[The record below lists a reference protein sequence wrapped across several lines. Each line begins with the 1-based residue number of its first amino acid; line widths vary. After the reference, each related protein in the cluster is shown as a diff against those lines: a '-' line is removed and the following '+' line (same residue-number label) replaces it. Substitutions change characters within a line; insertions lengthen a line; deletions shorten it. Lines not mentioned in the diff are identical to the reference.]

1 MQRAVYPGTF
11 DPMTMGHV
19 DLVKRASKLFDSV
32 IIAIA
37 SSDSKKPMFSLEERI
52 EIGNKIFADDPKVE
66 VVGFSGLLVNFAKD
80 NDANILIRGL
90 RVVADFEYEF
100 QLANMNRAMSPDIES
115 VFLTPK
121 EEYSYISSSLVK
133 EIATMGGDVTRFVD
147 PVTLE
152 ALNQKIKNYA
162 DNLSR
167 RLYFCCSF

>member
-52 EIGNKIFADDPKVE
+52 EIGNKIFADDPKV
-66 VVGFSGLLVNFAKD
+66 VVIGFSGLLVNFAKD

-147 PVTLE
+147 SVTLE
-152 ALNQKIKNYA
+152 ALNQKIKN
-162 DNLSR
+162 
-167 RLYFCCSF
+167 

>member
-37 SSDSKKPMFSLEERI
+37 SSDSKKPMFTLEERI

-66 VVGFSGLLVNFAKD
+66 VVGFSGLLVNFAKE
-80 NDANILIRGL
+80 NNANILIRGL

-133 EIATMGGDVTRFVD
+133 EIASMGGDVKRFVD

-152 ALNQKIKNYA
+152 ALNRKIN
-162 DNLSR
+162 N
-167 RLYFCCSF
+167 

>member
-52 EIGNKIFADDPKVE
+52 ELGNKIFADDPKVE

-133 EIATMGGDVTRFVD
+133 EIATMGGDVKRFVD

-152 ALNQKIKNYA
+152 ALNQKIKN
-162 DNLSR
+162 
-167 RLYFCCSF
+167 

>member
-19 DLVKRASKLFDSV
+19 DLVKRASKLFDLV

-52 EIGNKIFADDPKVE
+52 EIGNKIFAEDPKVE

-147 PVTLE
+147 AVTLE
-152 ALNQKIKNYA
+152 ALNQKIKN
-162 DNLSR
+162 
-167 RLYFCCSF
+167 

>member
-1 MQRAVYPGTF
+1 
-11 DPMTMGHV
+11 MTMGHV

-147 PVTLE
+147 AVTLE
-152 ALNQKIKNYA
+152 ALNQKIKN
-162 DNLSR
+162 
-167 RLYFCCSF
+167 

>member
-37 SSDSKKPMFSLEERI
+37 SSDSKKPMFTLEERI
-52 EIGNKIFADDPKVE
+52 EIGNKIFVDDPKVE

-80 NDANILIRGL
+80 NDATILIRGL

-133 EIATMGGDVTRFVD
+133 EIATMGGDVDRFVD

-152 ALNQKIKNYA
+152 ALNQKIN
-162 DNLSR
+162 D
-167 RLYFCCSF
+167 

>member
-37 SSDSKKPMFSLEERI
+37 SSDSKKPMFTLEERI
-52 EIGNKIFADDPKVE
+52 EIGNKIFADEPKVE
-66 VVGFSGLLVNFAKD
+66 VIGFSGLLVNFAKD

-133 EIATMGGDVTRFVD
+133 EIATMGGDVDRFVD

-152 ALNQKIKNYA
+152 ALNQKING
-162 DNLSR
+162 
-167 RLYFCCSF
+167 

>member
-19 DLVKRASKLFDSV
+19 DLVRRASKLFDSV

-147 PVTLE
+147 SVTLE
-152 ALNQKIKNYA
+152 ALNQKIKN
-162 DNLSR
+162 
-167 RLYFCCSF
+167 

>member
-1 MQRAVYPGTF
+1 MQRAIYPGTF

-147 PVTLE
+147 PVTLD
-152 ALNQKIKNYA
+152 ALNQKIKN
-162 DNLSR
+162 
-167 RLYFCCSF
+167 

>member
-66 VVGFSGLLVNFAKD
+66 VVGFSGLLVNFAKE
-80 NDANILIRGL
+80 NDANILVRGL

-152 ALNQKIKNYA
+152 ALNQKIKN
-162 DNLSR
+162 
-167 RLYFCCSF
+167 

>member
-66 VVGFSGLLVNFAKD
+66 VVGVSGLLGNFAKE

-152 ALNQKIKNYA
+152 ALNQKIKN
-162 DNLSR
+162 
-167 RLYFCCSF
+167 

>member
-152 ALNQKIKNYA
+152 ALNHKIKN
-162 DNLSR
+162 
-167 RLYFCCSF
+167 

>member
-66 VVGFSGLLVNFAKD
+66 VVGFSGLLVNFAKE
-80 NDANILIRGL
+80 NDANILIIGL

-152 ALNQKIKNYA
+152 ALNQKIKN
-162 DNLSR
+162 
-167 RLYFCCSF
+167 

>member
-32 IIAIA
+32 IFAIA

-121 EEYSYISSSLVK
+121 EEYTYISSSLVK

-147 PVTLE
+147 PVTLD
-152 ALNQKIKNYA
+152 ALNQKIKN
-162 DNLSR
+162 
-167 RLYFCCSF
+167 

>member
-37 SSDSKKPMFSLEERI
+37 SSDSKKPTFSLEERI
-52 EIGNKIFADDPKVE
+52 EIGNKIFADDPKIE

-152 ALNQKIKNYA
+152 ALNQKIN
-162 DNLSR
+162 N
-167 RLYFCCSF
+167 

>member
-37 SSDSKKPMFSLEERI
+37 SSDSKKPMFSLQERI
-52 EIGNKIFADDPKVE
+52 DIGNKIFAEDPKVE
-66 VVGFSGLLVNFAKD
+66 VVGFSGLLVNFAKENGAD
-80 NDANILIRGL
+80 ILIRGL

-100 QLANMNRAMSPDIES
+100 QLANMNRAMSPEIES

-133 EIATMGGDVTRFVD
+133 EIATMGGDVERFVD

-152 ALNQKIKNYA
+152 ALNRKIN
-162 DNLSR
+162 N
-167 RLYFCCSF
+167 

>member
-11 DPMTMGHV
+11 DPMTMGRV
-19 DLVKRASKLFDSV
+19 DLVNRASKLFDSV

-66 VVGFSGLLVNFAKD
+66 VVGFSGLLVNFAKE

-152 ALNQKIKNYA
+152 ALNQKIKN
-162 DNLSR
+162 
-167 RLYFCCSF
+167 

>member
-37 SSDSKKPMFSLEERI
+37 SSDSKKPMFTLEERI

-66 VVGFSGLLVNFAKD
+66 VIGFSGLLVNFAKD

-133 EIATMGGDVTRFVD
+133 EIATMGGDVDRFVD
-147 PVTLE
+147 PVTFE
-152 ALNQKIKNYA
+152 ALKQKI
-162 DNLSR
+162 DG
-167 RLYFCCSF
+167 

>member
-37 SSDSKKPMFSLEERI
+37 SSDSKKPMFSLQERI
-52 EIGNKIFADDPKVE
+52 DIGNKIFAEDPKVE
-66 VVGFSGLLVNFAKD
+66 VVGFSGLLVNFAKENGAD
-80 NDANILIRGL
+80 ILIRGL

-100 QLANMNRAMSPDIES
+100 QLANMNRAMSPEIES

-133 EIATMGGDVTRFVD
+133 EIATMGGDVKRFVD

-152 ALNQKIKNYA
+152 ALNKKIN
-162 DNLSR
+162 N
-167 RLYFCCSF
+167 